1 MPHISKTKKIKGK
14 QKRIS
19 VGIHFCKIP
28 IHQIIDIIISNYV
41 IKVMYDKKVLK
52 LSAIPIEIRQYN
64 SNKSNEH

>member
-1 MPHISKTKKIKGK
+1 MPHISKIKGK

-52 LSAIPIEIRQYN
+52 LSAIPIEI
-64 SNKSNEH
+64 